1 MYLDILERMIL
12 MFGKKFD
19 IRNIYGGTLGR
30 MDDEYNVIIKEF
42 NSKKALIKDDKKFTK
57 DYQIKQ
63 LENLQKEYMNKISDI
78 KSKYNNEVLSDID
91 KRIADEKEKSKP
103 KQDVLVSKM
112 QAKSQNTGYIS
123 ESDLTS
129 LLLYK
134 LWQSVETSNKIAILP
149 AKIKNM
155 NAEQIS
161 NLYEDNKDNDTIK
174 SLIEN
179 EVNSKVNELRAGNDV
194 NALSQFTTLLTG
206 INGEKVDTPLKQM
219 ETAKGQ
225 LQIRMDDPDTYTGY
239 GLTRD
244 IKQDLGVYESQR
256 AKYFEV
262 SSDEGTEGNGSKY
275 FK

>member
-1 MYLDILERMIL
+1 MSFGVMFK

-19 IRNIYGGTLGR
+19 IRDIYGGTLGR
-30 MDDEYNVIIKEF
+30 MDDEYNSIIKEF
-42 NSKKALIKDDKKFTK
+42 NSKKSLIKDDKKFTK
-57 DYQIKQ
+57 NYQIKQ
-63 LENLQKEYMNKISDI
+63 LENLQKEYIDKINNI
-78 KSKYNNEVLSDID
+78 KEKYHNEISSDID
-91 KRIADEKEKSKP
+91 KRITDEKEKSKP
-103 KQDVLVSKM
+103 KQDAIISKI
-112 QAKSQNTGYIS
+112 QAKSQNSDYIS
-123 ESDLTS
+123 ESDLTP

-134 LWQSVETSNKIAILP
+134 LWQSVETNNQIAILP
-149 AKIKNM
+149 SKIKNM

-179 EVNSKVNELRAGNDV
+179 EVNSKVNELKAGNDV
-194 NALSQFTTLLTG
+194 NALAQFTTLLTG
-206 INGEKVDTPLKQM
+206 INDEKVDTPLKQM

-225 LQIRMDDPDTYTGY
+225 LQIRMNDPDSYSGH

-256 AKYFEV
+256 AKYFAINV
-262 SSDEGTEGNGSKY
+262 DGNSEGNGSEY